1 MLRGAAGNVAL
12 YPFTPSLYCPLLGE
26 HQRTSDHGAASVE
39 TAPAGTAVATGE
51 PCPALWEAASYWR
64 SKSELAVLSS
74 RALGQHDSRF
84 TALVKLSSCG
94 GGGALSDGSRA
105 AIIEVEVCCPTGAI
119 LGCG

>member
-1 MLRGAAGNVAL
+1 MGRACMHNSAL
-12 YPFTPSLYCPLLGE
+12 LLGNITALPQPGCPQWRTALAE
-26 HQRTSDHGAASVE
+26 TTVVTGQRCA
-39 TAPAGTAVATGE
+39 
-51 PCPALWEAASYWR
+51 ALWEAASYWR

-105 AIIEVEVCCPTGAI
+105 AIIEVEVCCPTGAL